1 MFSTIARYLAPTVFN
16 QVGSAAVRSST
27 ATSSAALCLR
37 PLSTAPT
44 VYDYLIR
51 FHVIDR
57 DGKRH
62 TLKGLSG
69 DNLAGAMH
77 ASGAFP
83 QFDDFTFGP
92 EIKEP
97 DAHVYVSNEYSES
110 LGMMSDEEKAAIS
123 HCADEVRQKCAAD
136 SSDPNTCTP
145 ALTYIVHAEQKCCAV
160 PEWRRT
166 SYWTSL

>member
-27 ATSSAALCLR
+27 ATSSAVLCLR
-37 PLSTAPT
+37 PLSGAPT
-44 VYDYLIR
+44 VYDYMIR

-69 DNLAGAMH
+69 DNVAGAMH
-77 ASGAFP
+77 ASGSFP

-110 LGMMSDEEKAAIS
+110 LGIMSDEEKAAIE
-123 HCADEVRQKCAAD
+123 HCADEVRQKCAV
-136 SSDPNTCTP
+136 S
-145 ALTYIVHAEQKCCAV
+145 
-160 PEWRRT
+160 PEV
-166 SYWTSL
+166 